1 MMMPERMEFERAESQ
16 ARRHLGTNAWQREWD
31 RGRGLR
37 PADIDAELDRLLSGV
52 EIPDDRLPP
61 RPETL
66 INLTMRELEV
76 LRLLADGL
84 TNPQIASLLSI
95 SRKTV
100 ANHVA
105 SILVK
110 MDVTSRTAAVSFA
123 IRHGFA

>member
-1 MMMPERMEFERAESQ
+1 
-16 ARRHLGTNAWQREWD
+16 
-31 RGRGLR
+31 LR
-37 PADIDAELDRLLSGV
+37 PADIDAELDRLLNGV
-52 EIPDDRLPP
+52 EIPDDRLPS

-105 SILVK
+105 SILAK

-123 IRHGFA
+123 IRHGLA